1 MAGRSRREDAVKGD
15 FVKFLGTAG
24 ARFVMARQL
33 RYSAGTLVALDGRRI
48 MLDPGPGTLVRCARA
63 RPRIDP
69 TGLDAVI
76 LTHTHIDH
84 SGDLNALLDAMTGGG
99 HYPRGTL
106 FAPRQCIEG
115 PDAVLLGYLRPH
127 LKRIVLLEPE
137 ADYAV
142 GPVRFSTSVRHRHS
156 AETYG
161 LKFRHASGM
170 LAFLVDTAPFD
181 GLADAYADA
190 DVLVIS
196 VVLHDPPTSPHI
208 MHLSLEDARE
218 LIRAVRPKKAV
229 LTHFGMTM
237 LKARPRD
244 IAAGLG
250 DELGTEV
257 VAASDGMTLPL

>member
-1 MAGRSRREDAVKGD
+1 MEGH

-33 RYSAGTLVALDGRRI
+33 RSSAGTLVALNGRHI

-69 TGLDAVI
+69 TGLDAVV
-76 LTHTHIDH
+76 LTHAHIDH

-99 HYPRGTL
+99 HHPRGVL
-106 FAPRQCIEG
+106 FAPAQCLEG

-127 LKRIVLLEPE
+127 VGQIVALEAETDYVLEPL
-137 ADYAV
+137 
-142 GPVRFSTSVRHRHS
+142 RFATSVRHRHA

-161 LKFRHASGM
+161 LKFRTAGET
-170 LAFLVDTAPFD
+170 LAFLVDTAPFE

-190 DVLVIS
+190 DILVIS
-196 VVLHDPPTSPHI
+196 TVLREPLRRPGI
-208 MHLSLEDARE
+208 MHMSLDDARE
-218 LIRAVRPKKAV
+218 VIRAVRPKKAV

-237 LKARPRD
+237 LKARPREL
-244 IAAGLG
+244 AARLS
-250 DELGTEV
+250 DELGIEV
-257 VAASDGMTLPL
+257 VAASDGMMLPL